1 MAYEIARQLRAEGQE
16 IDLLIA
22 IDIATPT
29 PHKYVR
35 RAMSFVGRLLHQGE
49 DKQLNWFLRYVYAR
63 IPSFKIKVDNSLA
76 EKSVKDDSNNS
87 GVDENSRN
95 GQVENRR
102 NKIGIALAK
111 LKAYNPSVEA
121 LRHQWSGIYRWV
133 VAGYVPGPYAGK
145 LTLFWSSEGFTEKTN
160 WRQISG
166 SQKVEDHVFPGTHM
180 SCQNENLHIL
190 AERLSQ
196 CLNEVQ
202 EVSSVS

>member
-35 RAMSFVGRLLHQGE
+35 RAMSVVGRLLHQGE

-63 IPSFKIKVDNSLA
+63 IPSFRIKVDNSLA
-76 EKSVKDDSNNS
+76 E
-87 GVDENSRN
+87 
-95 GQVENRR
+95 RR
-102 NKIGIALAK
+102 NKISKALAK
-111 LKAYNPSVEA
+111 LKSYNPPVEA

-133 VAGYVPGPYAGK
+133 VAGYVPGSYTGK

-160 WRQISG
+160 WRRISG
-166 SQKVEDHVFPGTHM
+166 SQQVEDHVFPGTHM

-196 CLNEVQ
+196 CLNETQ
-202 EVSSVS
+202 EVQVPSVL